1 MFHHKYTELQ
11 VVEEEKRQTELA
23 LRIAVNI
30 DAFIAGLYRWLAVS
44 GHDHLLRTTD
54 RIAVE

>member
-11 VVEEEKRQTELA
+11 VVEEMKRQTELA

-30 DAFIAGLYRWLAVS
+30 DALIAGLYRRLAVS
-44 GHDHLLRTTD
+44 GHNHLLRTTD
-54 RIAVE
+54 RIEVE

>member
-1 MFHHKYTELQ
+1 M
-11 VVEEEKRQTELA
+11 VEEKKRQTELA

-30 DAFIAGLYRWLAVS
+30 DAFIAGLYRWLDVC
-44 GHDHLLRTTD
+44 GHDHLLQTTD